1 MGAYVMDDYRRALL
15 GDREAAKRP
24 TDAGV
29 LSYPKCCNGCRWK
42 SRHQKCSCC
51 RRNANLKDCYEA
63 TQNTRAPILSAE
75 EMEMLEG

>member
-29 LSYPKCCNGCRWK
+29 LVPCPFCGGDADVAAYDQDYCAPLGIMFI
-42 SRHQKCSCC
+42 
-51 RRNANLKDCYEA
+51 AFLA
-63 TQNTRAPILSAE
+63 TNVK
-75 EMEMLEG
+75 